1 MTSEPR
7 VPVPRASGPR
17 LAHLIESDGPGG
29 AERVVADL
37 ASEFQARGATNVVF
51 LPANGDGWLARQLDG
66 SGIIIEHFRIDRPL
80 SPACARSLADGFRR
94 HRIDLAHSHEF
105 SMAVYGAWA
114 SWLAGVP
121 HVITMH
127 GSRYYAA
134 HLRRRLAM
142 RAAIALSGRTIAVSH
157 PLADHISKDLHVRR
171 SRIDTILNGVRATIQ
186 PRSRLRDELRLARD
200 ERLIVSV
207 GNLYPVKGHQHL
219 IDALGMLSARHP
231 RVHLAISGRGE
242 MADAL
247 TARARVLGL
256 HDRLHLLGLRS
267 DVPAVLAAADV
278 FVLPSL
284 SEGLPLALLEAM
296 FATCPI
302 IASDVGDVAVALAH
316 GDAGILVEPGDAV
329 ALARAL
335 DLLLSDRTRA
345 RQLGE
350 RAYRRAA
357 AEYDIGHMVRR
368 YRAVYDDLLGRP
380 VTNSLPQLTK
390 SHRQPI
396 SSSVLE

>member
-1 MTSEPR
+1 MVSDSALR
-7 VPVPRASGPR
+7 F
-17 LAHLIESDGPGG
+17 AHLIESDGPGG

-37 ASEFQARGATNVVF
+37 ATQFQDTGATNVVF
-51 LPANGDGWLARQLDG
+51 LPANGDGWLARQLHG
-66 SGIIIEHFRIDRPL
+66 TGVIIEHFSIERPF
-80 SPACARSLADGFRR
+80 SPACAKSVADRFRR
-94 HRIDLAHSHEF
+94 HRIDVAHSHEF

-114 SWLAGVP
+114 SWLAGVQ

-134 HLRRRLAM
+134 HVRRRLAM
-142 RAAIALSGRTIAVSH
+142 RAAVAISGRTIAVSH
-157 PLADHISKDLHVRR
+157 PLAEHLSKDLHVRR
-171 SRIDTILNGVRATIQ
+171 SRIDTITNGVRATTRAQ
-186 PRSRLRDELRLARD
+186 SSLRNELGLKRDEP
-200 ERLIVSV
+200 LIVAV

-219 IDALGMLSARHP
+219 IDALGMLAASQP

-247 TARARVLGL
+247 TARARALGL
-256 HDRLHLLGLRS
+256 SDRFHLLGLRS

-296 FATCPI
+296 FAACPI
-302 IASDVGDVAVALAH
+302 VASDVGDVAMALAH
-316 GDAGILVEPGDAV
+316 GNAGILVEPGNAD

-335 DLLLSDRTRA
+335 NPVLCDPTRA

-350 RAYRRAA
+350 RAFQRAA
-357 AEYDIGHMVRR
+357 AEYDIRHMVRR
-368 YRAVYDDLLGRP
+368 YRAVYDELLGRRQTVDP
-380 VTNSLPQLTK
+380 SLPFSSASLDSQQLTA
-390 SHRQPI
+390 SPD
-396 SSSVLE
+396 V

>member
-1 MTSEPR
+1 MFRDS
-7 VPVPRASGPR
+7 ALR

-37 ASEFQARGATNVVF
+37 ASEFQARGAMNVVF
-51 LPANGDGWLARQLDG
+51 LPEAGDGWLARQLRG
-66 SGIIIEHFRIDRPL
+66 TGVTIEYFRIDRPF

-114 SWLAGVP
+114 SWLAGVQ

-142 RAAIALSGRTIAVSH
+142 RAAIAASGRTIAVSH
-157 PLADHISKDLHVRR
+157 PLADHISRDLHVHR
-171 SRIDTILNGVRATIQ
+171 SRIATVLNSVRATNRV
-186 PRSRLRDELRLARD
+186 PSGLRGELKLAAD

-207 GNLYPVKGHQHL
+207 GNLYPVKGHAHL
-219 IDALGMLSARHP
+219 IDALGLLAVSHP
-231 RVHLAISGRGE
+231 RVHLAVSGRGDL
-242 MADAL
+242 ADAL
-247 TARARVLGL
+247 TARASALGL
-256 HDRLHLLGLRS
+256 SNRFHLLGLRS

-296 FATCPI
+296 FAACPI
-302 IASDVGDVAVALAH
+302 IASDVGDVAVAL
-316 GDAGILVEPGDAV
+316 GDAGILVEPGNAA

-350 RAYRRAA
+350 RASRRAA
-357 AEYDIGHMVRR
+357 AEHDICHMVRR
-368 YRAVYDDLLGRP
+368 YHAVYDQLLGRTMTEP
-380 VTNSLPQLTK
+380 NLPQVAEHPPTV
-390 SHRQPI
+390 S
-396 SSSVLE
+396 

>member
-1 MTSEPR
+1 MVTDSTL
-7 VPVPRASGPR
+7 R

-37 ASEFQARGATNVVF
+37 ASEFQARGATSVVF
-51 LPANGDGWLARQLDG
+51 LPEKGDGWLARQLHG
-66 SGIIIEHFRIDRPL
+66 TGVTIEYFRINRPF

-134 HLRRRLAM
+134 RLRRRLAM
-142 RAAIALSGRTIAVSH
+142 RAAIAVSGRTIAVSDS
-157 PLADHISKDLHVRR
+157 LAGNLSQDLRIRR
-171 SRIDTILNGVRATIQ
+171 SRIDTILNGVR
-186 PRSRLRDELRLARD
+186 PSRPTPSTLREELRLADD

-207 GNLYPVKGHQHL
+207 GNLYRVKGHEYL
-219 IDALGMLSARHP
+219 IDALGMLAANHP
-231 RVHLAISGRGE
+231 RLHLAISGRGD
-242 MADAL
+242 MATAL
-247 TARARVLGL
+247 VARARAQGVSN
-256 HDRLHLLGLRS
+256 RLHLLGLRS
-267 DVPAVLAAADV
+267 DVPAVLAAADI

-296 FATCPI
+296 FAACPI
-302 IASDVGDVAVALAH
+302 IASDVGDVAVALAQ
-316 GDAGILVEPGDAV
+316 GDAGILVAPGDAS

-350 RAYRRAA
+350 RAFRRAG
-357 AEYDIGHMVRR
+357 AEYDISHMIRR
-368 YRAVYDDLLGRP
+368 YRAVYDQLLGRTL
-380 VTNSLPQLTK
+380 TNPSGPTDI
-390 SHRQPI
+390 RGRF
-396 SSSVLE
+396 SSIL

>member
-1 MTSEPR
+1 MITLRP
-7 VPVPRASGPR
+7 ASGLC

-37 ASEFQARGATNVVF
+37 ASEFQASGATNVVF
-51 LPANGDGWLARQLDG
+51 LPADGDGWLARQLHG
-66 SGIIIEHFRIDRPL
+66 TGVAVEHFRIDRPL
-80 SPACARSLADGFRR
+80 SPACVKSLAAAFRR
-94 HRIDLAHSHEF
+94 HRVDLAHSHEF

-134 HLRRRLAM
+134 HLRRRVAM
-142 RAAIALSGRTIAVSH
+142 RAAVALSGRTIAVSH
-157 PLADHISKDLHVRR
+157 PLAEHISADLHVSR
-171 SRIDTILNGVRATIQ
+171 SRIGTILNGVRATG
-186 PRSRLRDELRLARD
+186 PTESSLRTELRLERED
-200 ERLIVSV
+200 RLIVSV

-219 IDALGMLSARHP
+219 IDALGMLAARHP

-247 TARARVLGL
+247 TARARALGV

-296 FATCPI
+296 FARCPI
-302 IASDVGDVAVALAH
+302 IASDVGDVAVALAR
-316 GDAGILVEPGDAV
+316 GDAGILVAPGNA
-329 ALARAL
+329 ATLARAL
-335 DLLLSDRTRA
+335 DLLLGDRTRA

-350 RAYRRAA
+350 RAFRRAT
-357 AEYDIGHMVRR
+357 AEYDICQMVRR
-368 YRAVYDDLLGRP
+368 YRAVYDDLLGRT
-380 VTNSLPQLTK
+380 VTDK
-390 SHRQPI
+390 SDGSH
-396 SSSVLE
+396 VLAVRRNQ